1 MIGWSNVKVFASFFL
16 FPGVDVPSMPRS
28 VYSPLSAVLGHH
40 CHCRGRCFTH
50 SNMLL
55 LHHQEMLLQEEEE
68 QEGQEGEG

>member
-1 MIGWSNVKVFASFFL
+1 MIGRSNVKVFLSLSLCVA
-16 FPGVDVPSMPRS
+16 VPSPL
-28 VYSPLSAVLGHH
+28 LSAVLGHH

>member
-1 MIGWSNVKVFASFFL
+1 MCHLYIGL
-16 FPGVDVPSMPRS
+16 YILP
-28 VYSPLSAVLGHH
+28 SAVLGHH